1 MEIVEQSLK
10 TCSDRLYE
18 SLDILP
24 ISDGQNEIET
34 IASLTTECKT
44 LRELL
49 NKILSTAPATEAEIS
64 EIYSRLESTLEKPK
78 DTLLDQI
85 KTLKVCTRKKKIQ
98 YRMPFFI

>member
-1 MEIVEQSLK
+1 MEQSLK
-10 TCSDRLYE
+10 TCSGRLYE

-34 IASLTTECKT
+34 VGSLTTECKT

-49 NKILSTAPATEAEIS
+49 DKILPTTPATEAEIS
-64 EIYSRLESTLEKPK
+64 EIYSRLENTLEKPK

-85 KTLKVCTRKKKIQ
+85 KTLKV
-98 YRMPFFI
+98 RMYTEKTIVFL